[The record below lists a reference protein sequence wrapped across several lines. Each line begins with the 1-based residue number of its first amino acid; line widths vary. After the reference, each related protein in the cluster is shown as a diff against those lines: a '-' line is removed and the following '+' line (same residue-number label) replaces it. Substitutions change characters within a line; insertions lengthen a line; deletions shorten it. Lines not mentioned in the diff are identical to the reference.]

1 MKCHTGIVCKQD
13 SLQCIINVVA
23 YIYISYLL
31 KIHDSRRLADESMNA
46 E

>member
-23 YIYISYLL
+23 YIYSYLL
-31 KIHDSRRLADESMNA
+31 KIHDSRRLAGGSMNA
-46 E
+46 D